1 MPNSSY
7 PFWLGGVAASMAS
20 SCTHPLDFAKVRM
33 QTLETAPGVKKPSIL
48 AVLRTSIEQSGIR
61 SVYTGLTA
69 SWMRQMSYSLVR
81 LGTYEELKS
90 RLAKDGPPS
99 TLALIAAASFAG
111 GLGGI
116 VGNPA
121 DIILVRMTSDSMR
134 PPEKR
139 YGYSNAVTGL
149 FNLAKEEGFRGLGRG
164 LGTNTARAVLMNASQ
179 VGSYDY
185 FKAMLLR
192 HSGTVLNY
200 QLNDNLLLHVSASL
214 LAGTFATTVCSPAD
228 VMRTRIMSSTSDASF
243 IHVLTSSV
251 REEGV
256 RVLFKGWT
264 PAFMRLGPN
273 TVLLFVFYEQ
283 LKKAWTTMR
292 TI

>member
-20 SCTHPLDFAKVRM
+20 SFTHPLDFAKVRM
-33 QTLETAPGVKKPSIL
+33 QTMETAVGVKKPSIL
-48 AVLRTSIEQSGIR
+48 TVLRTSIQEFGIR

-69 SWMRQMSYSLVR
+69 AWMRQMSYSLVR
-81 LGTYEELKS
+81 IGTYEELKS
-90 RLAKDGPPS
+90 RLSSNGTPS
-99 TLALIAAASFAG
+99 TLGLIAAASFAG

-134 PPEKR
+134 PPDKR

-149 FNLAKEEGFRGLGRG
+149 FSLAKEEGIRGLGRG

-179 VGSYDY
+179 VGSYDF
-185 FKAMLLR
+185 FKTALLQ
-192 HSGTVLNY
+192 HSGDIFNY
-200 QLNDNLLLHVSASL
+200 QLKDNLLLHVSASL
-214 LAGTFATTVCSPAD
+214 LAGTVATTVCSPAD
-228 VMRTRIMSSTSDASF
+228 VMRTRIMSSSSDASF
-243 IHVLTSSV
+243 IHILTTSI
-251 REEGV
+251 REEGP

-273 TVLLFVFYEQ
+273 TVLLFVFFEQ
-283 LKKAWTTMR
+283 LKKAYKTLSS
-292 TI
+292 

>member
-1 MPNSSY
+1 MPSSS
-7 PFWLGGVAASMAS
+7 PFWLGGVAASMAA

-33 QTLETAPGVKKPSIL
+33 QTMESVAGVNKPSIFT
-48 AVLRTSIEQSGIR
+48 VLRTSIEQSGIR

-81 LGTYEELKS
+81 IGAYEELKARMS
-90 RLAKDGPPS
+90 TSSAPS
-99 TLALIAAASFAG
+99 TLRLIAAASFAG

-121 DIILVRMTSDSMR
+121 DIVLVRMTSDSMR

-139 YGYSNAVTGL
+139 YGYSNAITGL
-149 FNLAKEEGFRGLGRG
+149 FNLAKEEGIRGLGRG

-179 VGSYDY
+179 VGSYDF
-185 FKAMLLR
+185 FKSQLLH
-192 HSGTVLNY
+192 HSEPILNF
-200 QLNDNLLLHVSASL
+200 QLRDNLLLHVLASL

-228 VMRTRIMSSTSDASF
+228 VMRTRIMSSSSDASL
-243 IHVLTSSV
+243 IHVFTTSI
-251 REEGV
+251 REEGI

-264 PAFMRLGPN
+264 PAFMRLAPN
-273 TVLLFVFYEQ
+273 TVLLFVFFEQ
-283 LKKAWTTMR
+283 LKKGWKSVSSP
-292 TI
+292 